1 MRTSCA
7 FGGATSTSS
16 IENGLLASHITAALH
31 LITCKQSKEKGNGT
45 CICKSPH
52 SFLHF
57 YMWNSC
63 SYLEEERE
71 NYRKKTQTNNA
82 IKKPTPKHSV
92 STFFPAP
99 RSCLTLFTFLSY
111 KVFSNIYNSL
121 LGYLDTLSI
130 RIAPLFL
137 SSSVANIIQV
147 HKLFF
152 VSNFL
157 GGLFFLCWIACEYS
171 YLLGDSTLNDVIY
184 QVVIKSVLPRTA
196 CVGNSQNC

>member
-1 MRTSCA
+1 MALA
-7 FGGATSTSS
+7 F
-16 IENGLLASHITAALH
+16 ASHHTVSYIS
-31 LITCKQSKEKGNGT
+31 TCETPAHIWGRRGKTTEKNPKQ
-45 CICKSPH
+45 
-52 SFLHF
+52 
-57 YMWNSC
+57 
-63 SYLEEERE
+63 
-71 NYRKKTQTNNA
+71 TQNA

-92 STFFPAP
+92 SPFFPAP
-99 RSCLTLFTFLSY
+99 RSRLTSFTFLSY

-137 SSSVANIIQV
+137 SSPVANIIQV

-171 YLLGDSTLNDVIY
+171 YLL
-184 QVVIKSVLPRTA
+184 VLPRTA